1 MAATAAAIAALIGT
15 TISTGAAVA
24 GTMANRNNPAAQ
36 RQNEIS
42 AAALQ
47 DARNNDQ
54 YQKMLST
61 LINQRSI
68 AGSTDAY
75 GSTLSYDPATNQW
88 ISSLGAQPK
97 AVQDAS
103 DLASISR
110 NTTDLRQSQ
119 FANEAVARRAALAE
133 PMADR
138 AIRDL
143 GSFRPM
149 GADTLTGLLQSR
161 ATAASDATFRPLVS
175 DTLRSFQRTGTAAGP
190 VLASLGKQ
198 QYDSLRDS
206 LMASQIQGL
215 TGVDQVNQSR
225 RTGLEQSAAN
235 ASTIATPQFQYPGIN
250 PSSNRDTL
258 ANLVAARSQQG
269 GIGPAYGAGA
279 VNAGSGQ
286 TQGAYKNL
294 VGSIMQPSNADSEAA
309 KQIGSA
315 LQNKDT
321 TSNLSTIFG
330 KLFGGGGG
338 TYDAAKGDAFA
349 QQLQQ
354 YNNPTNDP
362 TYFANNQG
370 TGFGVG
376 SDTAQWK

>member
-1 MAATAAAIAALIGT
+1 MAATAAAIAAILGT
-15 TISTGAAVA
+15 VITTGATVA
-24 GTMANRNNPAAQ
+24 STMGNKGNPAAST
-36 RQNEIS
+36 QNAIS

-61 LINQRSI
+61 LINQRTI
-68 AGSTDAY
+68 AGSTDQY
-75 GSTLSYDPATNQW
+75 GSTLKYDPATNQW
-88 ISSLGAQPK
+88 VSSLGAQPK

-103 DLASISR
+103 DLAAISR

-149 GADTLTGLLQSR
+149 GADTLAGLLQSR

-215 TGVDQVNQSR
+215 TGVDQINQSR
-225 RTGLEQSAAN
+225 RQGLEQSAAN
-235 ASTIATPQFQYPGIN
+235 ASTLATPQFQYPGIN

-269 GIGPAYGAGA
+269 GIGPAYGAGG
-279 VNAGSGQ
+279 VNAASKQGQ
-286 TQGAYKNL
+286 DAYGAL
-294 VGSIMQPSNADSEAA
+294 RSSIFQPSNADTESL

-315 LQNKDT
+315 LQNKDF
-321 TSNLSTIFG
+321 TSNLSTVA
-330 KLFGGGGG
+330 KSLFGGGSG
-338 TYDAAKGDAFA
+338 TTGTVDGLNVSTA
-349 QQLQQ
+349 QQYPY
-354 YNNPTNDP
+354 YNPGSTDR
-362 TYFANNQG
+362 T
-370 TGFGVG
+370 FG
-376 SDTAQWK
+376 S